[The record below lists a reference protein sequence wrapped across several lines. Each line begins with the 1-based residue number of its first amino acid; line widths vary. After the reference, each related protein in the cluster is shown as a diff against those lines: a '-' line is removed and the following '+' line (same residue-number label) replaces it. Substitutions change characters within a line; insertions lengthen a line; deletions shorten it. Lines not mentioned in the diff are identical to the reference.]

1 MFDLSLF
8 RDRSLFHGKGRKL
21 DLEWPGLDISLY
33 GTHHRSTPLL
43 RNSPFARARE
53 RKERQM
59 VHSSEIG
66 TSSSMNLTNL
76 TLISVVSSPLST
88 SETKKT
94 ST

>member
-1 MFDLSLF
+1 
-8 RDRSLFHGKGRKL
+8 
-21 DLEWPGLDISLY
+21 
-33 GTHHRSTPLL
+33 
-43 RNSPFARARE
+43 
-53 RKERQM
+53 M